1 MGISKFFKTLDAEGD
16 IAPYR
21 ICAHGTADYAV
32 KQATAATD
40 ALMGTTDELGK
51 QANGRVDVCM
61 GWLPEVEAG
70 GTLAAGDPITSDAN
84 GKAVKAT
91 EGGSRIIGFAMTSAV
106 SGDIIPYQFAPG
118 TLGTAA
124 SAPSGSGS

>member
-1 MGISKFFKTLDAEGD
+1 MGISRFFKTLDAEGE

-21 ICAHGTADYAV
+21 ICAHGTNDYAA
-32 KQATAATD
+32 KQAAAATD
-40 ALMGTTDELGK
+40 ALMGTADELGK

-61 GWLPEVEAG
+61 GWMPEVEAG

-91 EGGSRIIGFAMTSAV
+91 TGGSRIIGFAMSSA
-106 SGDIIPYQFAPG
+106 SAGDIIPYQFAPG
-118 TLGTAA
+118 TLSVAA
-124 SAPSGSGS
+124 AG

>member
-91 EGGSRIIGFAMTSAV
+91 IGGSRIIGFAMTSAS

-118 TLGTAA
+118 TLGVAA
-124 SAPSGSGS
+124 SGGSAG

>member
-1 MGISKFFKTLDAEGD
+1 MGISKYFKTMDAEGE

-40 ALMGTTDELGK
+40 ALVGTADELGT

-91 EGGSRIIGFAMTSAV
+91 AGGNRIIGFAMTSA
-106 SGDIIPYQFAPG
+106 SAGDIIPYQFAPG
-118 TLGTAA
+118 TLGVAA
-124 SAPSGSGS
+124 SASGSDS

>member
-1 MGISKFFKTLDAEGD
+1 MGISHFFKTLDAEGD

-21 ICAHGTADYAV
+21 ICAHGTNDYAA

-61 GWLPEVEAG
+61 GWMPEVEAG
-70 GTLAAGDPITSDAN
+70 GTLAAGDPITSDMN

-91 EGGSRIIGFAMTSAV
+91 TGGSRIIGFAMSSA
-106 SGDIIPYQFAPG
+106 SAGDIIPYQFAPG
-118 TLGTAA
+118 TLSVAA
-124 SAPSGSGS
+124 AG